1 MDCAKTWQT
10 KEATVEKIHMGICP
24 ISHEILVE
32 ETTELEIADCQMAPT
47 MLKKLPRSI
56 KRVIGDGAYDTEK
69 CYKAAYSKGGH
80 FAGSTEKRSY
90 CKLWKEALDDI

>member
-32 ETTELEIADCQMAPT
+32 ETTELEIADCQNN
-47 MLKKLPRSI
+47 S
-56 KRVIGDGAYDTEK
+56 YDAEK
-69 CYKAAYSKGGH
+69 TSQVDQEGH
-80 FAGSTEKRSY
+80 WGWG
-90 CKLWKEALDDI
+90 L